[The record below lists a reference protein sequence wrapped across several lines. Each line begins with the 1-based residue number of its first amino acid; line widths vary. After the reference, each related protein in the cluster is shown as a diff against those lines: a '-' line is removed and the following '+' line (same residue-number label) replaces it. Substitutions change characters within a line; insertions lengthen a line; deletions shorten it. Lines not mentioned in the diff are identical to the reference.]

1 MIVNE
6 RIVSYMHSLEKNN
19 SQVLEQIEIELI
31 RTMCRL
37 SEKKWKVS

>member
-19 SQVLEQIEIELI
+19 SQVLEQMLI